1 MKTHHFAALIYS
13 IEDTLGLAQHKG
25 SRKDQQI
32 SRSPYDPHREY
43 FQDTVAIDSDDALA
57 RLHDVFHR
65 LHVGSHLPPE
75 MIDAHMDISESIFN
89 ALMRKAIP
97 QKETMEKCALD
108 YVRCALIPLFC
119 TDIFIFKNK
128 ADPTSIYYHLDQ
140 LLMIGDLV
148 KRDGNHTSFQKD
160 AAQKYMRNYIKSF
173 FNDWGNPVEKTKL
186 NVENSLIPELLDY
199 LKDLTK
205 PFNQTCKQL
214 NKLAAQCKEG
224 LSPGI
229 ELDLEPIVAAYTAVI
244 ILQDIDK
251 KIDLFGHFHRTYQ
264 RLVSGDEKLT
274 SLESLV
280 RYALNIK
287 NESWHMP
294 KRLFHTPH
302 GVETPLH
309 YNDCKVLL
317 LDSISEKIVSF
328 FKKPKIYK
336 FDNEIKLPQLNARVN
351 ELSKMVLPP
360 PTPYYLAADPRD
372 PYYNVY
378 KLNENC
384 MKLTRFSKNNFSEI
398 LALTKPDYYKC
409 NQYQQYF
416 SQYIPLIEALDF
428 IKKGEPEL
436 ALNVINS
443 VPQDT
448 LFPFGFIKHSL
459 AVLKIGLMYLLG
471 KKEGF
476 THHSLM
482 SQVNDI
488 INYQGLVFIPIIA
501 STHVVMNSKEG
512 WLSKNEYENNSILFG
527 GNTYNAIISQAIYC
541 YNFTIARHCSHG
553 AKLTHELQ
561 NETPEKKH
569 SQFNYNSPLIL
580 HNLLDNLNDI
590 CGKILLGLDQI
601 STDVDP
607 VIFAKKLYH
616 ARIITEKELTENLI
630 YRVNGSSLGVCLLDH
645 LTIVSF
651 FSVPGDN
658 VKNIIELG
666 NNTKVVKLLFQAYQY
681 YQELDEKHKKQ

>member
-1 MKTHHFAALIYS
+1 MKTHPFAALIYS
-13 IEDTLGLAQHKG
+13 IEDTLGLDQHC
-25 SRKDQQI
+25 RKSQQI
-32 SRSPYDPHREY
+32 SRSPYDAHREY
-43 FQDTVAIDSDDALA
+43 FQHIVTIDSDDALA

-75 MIDAHMDISESIFN
+75 MIDAHMDISEGIFN
-89 ALMRKAIP
+89 AIMRKAIP
-97 QKETMEKCALD
+97 QKETMKKCERD
-108 YVRCALIPLFC
+108 YVRNALIPLLC
-119 TDIFIFKNK
+119 TDIFIFKDK

-140 LLMIGDLV
+140 LLMIDDLV
-148 KRDGNHTSFQKD
+148 KRDGNDASFQKA

-173 FNDWGNPVEKTKL
+173 FNGWENPIEKTKL
-186 NVENSLIPELLDY
+186 NVGYSLIPELLDY

-224 LSPGI
+224 LRPGI
-229 ELDLEPIVAAYTAVI
+229 DLEPIVAAYTAVI
-244 ILQDIDK
+244 ILQDIEK

-287 NESWHMP
+287 NESMHMP
-294 KRLFHTPH
+294 ELLFHTPH

-317 LDSISEKIVSF
+317 LDSISEKIASF

-351 ELSKMVLPP
+351 ELSKMVLLP
-360 PTPYYLAADPRD
+360 PTHYYLAADPLD
-372 PYYNVY
+372 SYYNLY
-378 KLNENC
+378 KLNENS
-384 MKLTRFSKNNFSEI
+384 MKFTQFSKNNFSEI
-398 LALTKPDYYKC
+398 IALTKPDYYKC

-459 AVLKIGLMYLLG
+459 AVLKIGLMYLSG
-471 KKEGF
+471 DKKGF

-501 STHVVMNSKEG
+501 SIHVVMNSKDA

-541 YNFTIARHCSHG
+541 YNFTIARHCSHD

-561 NETPEKKH
+561 NETSEKKH

-601 STDVDP
+601 STDVKP

-616 ARIITEKELTENLI
+616 ARIITEEELTENLI

-645 LTIVSF
+645 LTIITF

-658 VKNIIELG
+658 VENIVELG
-666 NNTKVVKLLFQAYQY
+666 KNTRVVELLFRAYQY
-681 YQELDEKHKKQ
+681 HQTLDEKHKKQ

>member
-1 MKTHHFAALIYS
+1 MKTHPFAALIYS
-13 IEDTLGLAQHKG
+13 IEDTLGLDQHC
-25 SRKDQQI
+25 RKSQQI
-32 SRSPYDPHREY
+32 SRSPYDAHREY
-43 FQDTVAIDSDDALA
+43 FQHIVTIDSDDALA

-75 MIDAHMDISESIFN
+75 MIDAHMDISEGIFN
-89 ALMRKAIP
+89 AIMRKAIP
-97 QKETMEKCALD
+97 QKETMKKCERD
-108 YVRCALIPLFC
+108 YVRNALIPLLC
-119 TDIFIFKNK
+119 TDIFIFKDK

-140 LLMIGDLV
+140 LLMIDDLV
-148 KRDGNHTSFQKD
+148 KRDGNDASFQKA

-173 FNDWGNPVEKTKL
+173 FNGWENPIEKTKL
-186 NVENSLIPELLDY
+186 NVGYSLIPELLDY

-224 LSPGI
+224 LRPGI
-229 ELDLEPIVAAYTAVI
+229 DLEPIVAAYTAVI
-244 ILQDIDK
+244 ILQDIEK

-287 NESWHMP
+287 NESMHMP
-294 KRLFHTPH
+294 ELLFHTPH
-302 GVETPLH
+302 GVEKPLH

-351 ELSKMVLPP
+351 ELSKMVLLPP
-360 PTPYYLAADPRD
+360 APYYLAADPLD
-372 PYYNVY
+372 SYYNLY
-378 KLNENC
+378 KLNENS
-384 MKLTRFSKNNFSEI
+384 MKFTRFSKNNFSEI
-398 LALTKPDYYKC
+398 IALTKPDYYKC

-459 AVLKIGLMYLLG
+459 AVLKIGLMYLSG
-471 KKEGF
+471 DKEGF

-501 STHVVMNSKEG
+501 SIHVVMNSKDA

-541 YNFTIARHCSHG
+541 YNFTIARHCSHD
-553 AKLTHELQ
+553 AKLTHEQQ
-561 NETPEKKH
+561 NETSEKNH

-590 CGKILLGLDQI
+590 CGKILLGLDQV
-601 STDVDP
+601 STDVKP

-616 ARIITEKELTENLI
+616 ARIITEEELTENLI

-645 LTIVSF
+645 LTIITF

-658 VKNIIELG
+658 VENIVELG
-666 NNTKVVKLLFQAYQY
+666 KNTRVVELLFRAYQY
-681 YQELDEKHKKQ
+681 HQTLDEKHKKQ

>member
-1 MKTHHFAALIYS
+1 MKTHPFAALIYS
-13 IEDTLGLAQHKG
+13 IEDTLGLDQHC
-25 SRKDQQI
+25 RKSQQI
-32 SRSPYDPHREY
+32 SRSPYDAHREY
-43 FQDTVAIDSDDALA
+43 FQHIVTIDSDDALA

-75 MIDAHMDISESIFN
+75 MIDAHMDISEGIFN
-89 ALMRKAIP
+89 AIMRKAIP
-97 QKETMEKCALD
+97 QKETMKKCERD
-108 YVRCALIPLFC
+108 YVRNALIPLLC
-119 TDIFIFKNK
+119 TDIFIFKDK

-140 LLMIGDLV
+140 LLMIDDLV
-148 KRDGNHTSFQKD
+148 KRDGNDASFQKA
-160 AAQKYMRNYIKSF
+160 AAQKYMKNYIKSF
-173 FNDWGNPVEKTKL
+173 FNGWENPIEKTKL
-186 NVENSLIPELLDY
+186 NVGYSLIPELLDY

-224 LSPGI
+224 LRPGI
-229 ELDLEPIVAAYTAVI
+229 DLEPIVAAYTAVI
-244 ILQDIDK
+244 ILQDIEK

-287 NESWHMP
+287 NESMHMP
-294 KRLFHTPH
+294 ELLFHTPH
-302 GVETPLH
+302 GVEKPLH

-351 ELSKMVLPP
+351 ELSKMVLLPP
-360 PTPYYLAADPRD
+360 APYYLAADPLD
-372 PYYNVY
+372 SYYNLY
-378 KLNENC
+378 KLNENS
-384 MKLTRFSKNNFSEI
+384 MKFTRFSKNNFSEI
-398 LALTKPDYYKC
+398 IALTKPDYYKC

-459 AVLKIGLMYLLG
+459 AVLKIGLMYLSG
-471 KKEGF
+471 DKEGF

-501 STHVVMNSKEG
+501 SIHVVMNSKDA

-541 YNFTIARHCSHG
+541 YNFTIARHCSHD
-553 AKLTHELQ
+553 AKLTHEQQ
-561 NETPEKKH
+561 NETSEKNH

-590 CGKILLGLDQI
+590 CGKILLGLDQV
-601 STDVDP
+601 STDVKP

-616 ARIITEKELTENLI
+616 ARIITEEELTENLI

-645 LTIVSF
+645 LTIITF

-658 VKNIIELG
+658 VENIVELG
-666 NNTKVVKLLFQAYQY
+666 KNTRVVELLFRAYQY
-681 YQELDEKHKKQ
+681 HQTLDEKHKKQ

>member
-1 MKTHHFAALIYS
+1 MKTHPFAALIYS
-13 IEDTLGLAQHKG
+13 IEDTLGLDQHC
-25 SRKDQQI
+25 RKSQQI
-32 SRSPYDPHREY
+32 SRSPYDSHREY
-43 FQDTVAIDSDDALA
+43 FQHTVAIDGDDALA

-75 MIDAHMDISESIFN
+75 MIDAHMDISEGIFN
-89 ALMRKAIP
+89 AIMRKAIP
-97 QKETMEKCALD
+97 QKETMKKCERD
-108 YVRCALIPLFC
+108 YVRNALIPLLC
-119 TDIFIFKNK
+119 TDIFIFKDK

-140 LLMIGDLV
+140 LLMIDDLV
-148 KRDGNHTSFQKD
+148 KRDGNDASFQKA

-173 FNDWGNPVEKTKL
+173 FNGWENPIEKTKL
-186 NVENSLIPELLDY
+186 NVGYSLIPELLDY

-224 LSPGI
+224 LRPGI
-229 ELDLEPIVAAYTAVI
+229 DLEPIVAAYTAVI

-274 SLESLV
+274 SIESLV

-287 NESWHMP
+287 NETMHMP
-294 KRLFHTPH
+294 ELLFHTPH

-317 LDSISEKIVSF
+317 LDSISEKIASF

-351 ELSKMVLPP
+351 ELSKMVLLPP
-360 PTPYYLAADPRD
+360 APYYLAADHLD
-372 PYYNVY
+372 SYYNLY
-378 KLNENC
+378 KLNENS
-384 MKLTRFSKNNFSEI
+384 MKFTRFSKNNFSEI
-398 LALTKPDYYKC
+398 IALTKPDYYKC

-416 SQYIPLIEALDF
+416 SQYIPLIEALDL
-428 IKKGEPEL
+428 IKKGEPKL

-448 LFPFGFIKHSL
+448 LFPFGFIRHSL
-459 AVLKIGLMYLLG
+459 AVLKIGLTYLSVD
-471 KKEGF
+471 KKGF

-501 STHVVMNSKEG
+501 SIHVVMNSKDA

-541 YNFTIARHCSHG
+541 YNFTIARHCSHD

-561 NETPEKKH
+561 NETSEKKH

-601 STDVDP
+601 STDVKP

-616 ARIITEKELTENLI
+616 ARIITEEELTENLI

>member
-1 MKTHHFAALIYS
+1 MKTHPFAALIYS
-13 IEDTLGLAQHKG
+13 IEDTLGLDQHY
-25 SRKDQQI
+25 RKSQQI

-43 FQDTVAIDSDDALA
+43 FQHTVAIDSDDALA

-75 MIDAHMDISESIFN
+75 MIDAHMDISEGIFN
-89 ALMRKAIP
+89 AIMRKAIP
-97 QKETMEKCALD
+97 QKEPMKKCERD
-108 YVRCALIPLFC
+108 YVRNALIPLLC
-119 TDIFIFKNK
+119 TDIFIFKDK

-140 LLMIGDLV
+140 LLMIDDLV
-148 KRDGNHTSFQKD
+148 KRDGNDASFQKA

-173 FNDWGNPVEKTKL
+173 FNGWENPIEKTKL
-186 NVENSLIPELLDY
+186 NVGYSLIPELLDY

-205 PFNQTCKQL
+205 PFYQTCKQL

-224 LSPGI
+224 LRPGI
-229 ELDLEPIVAAYTAVI
+229 DLEPIVAAYTAVI

-264 RLVSGDEKLT
+264 RLVSGDERLT

-287 NESWHMP
+287 NERWHMP
-294 KRLFHTPH
+294 ELLFHTPH

-317 LDSISEKIVSF
+317 LDSISEKIASF

-351 ELSKMVLPP
+351 ELSKMVLLP
-360 PTPYYLAADPRD
+360 PTPYYLAADPLD
-372 PYYNVY
+372 SYYNLY
-378 KLNENC
+378 KLNENS
-384 MKLTRFSKNNFSEI
+384 MKFTRFSKNTFSEI
-398 LALTKPDYYKC
+398 IALTKPDYYKC

-459 AVLKIGLMYLLG
+459 AVLKIGLMYLSG
-471 KKEGF
+471 DKEGF

-501 STHVVMNSKEG
+501 SIHVVMNSKDA

-541 YNFTIARHCSHG
+541 YNFTIARHCSHD

-561 NETPEKKH
+561 NETSEKKH

-590 CGKILLGLDQI
+590 CGKILLVLDQI
-601 STDVDP
+601 STDVKP
-607 VIFAKKLYH
+607 VIFAKNLYH
-616 ARIITEKELTENLI
+616 ARIITEEELTENLI

-645 LTIVSF
+645 LTIITF

-658 VKNIIELG
+658 VENIVELG
-666 NNTKVVKLLFQAYQY
+666 KNTRVVELLFRAYQY
-681 YQELDEKHKKQ
+681 HKTLD

>member
-1 MKTHHFAALIYS
+1 M
-13 IEDTLGLAQHKG
+13 
-25 SRKDQQI
+25 
-32 SRSPYDPHREY
+32 
-43 FQDTVAIDSDDALA
+43 
-57 RLHDVFHR
+57 
-65 LHVGSHLPPE
+65 
-75 MIDAHMDISESIFN
+75 
-89 ALMRKAIP
+89 
-97 QKETMEKCALD
+97 
-108 YVRCALIPLFC
+108 
-119 TDIFIFKNK
+119 
-128 ADPTSIYYHLDQ
+128 
-140 LLMIGDLV
+140 
-148 KRDGNHTSFQKD
+148 
-160 AAQKYMRNYIKSF
+160 
-173 FNDWGNPVEKTKL
+173 
-186 NVENSLIPELLDY
+186 
-199 LKDLTK
+199 
-205 PFNQTCKQL
+205 
-214 NKLAAQCKEG
+214 
-224 LSPGI
+224 
-229 ELDLEPIVAAYTAVI
+229 
-244 ILQDIDK
+244 QDIDK

-264 RLVSGDEKLT
+264 RLVSGDERLT

-287 NESWHMP
+287 NERWHMP
-294 KRLFHTPH
+294 ELLFHTPH

-317 LDSISEKIVSF
+317 LDSISEKIASF

-351 ELSKMVLPP
+351 ELSKMVLLP
-360 PTPYYLAADPRD
+360 PTPYYLAADPLD
-372 PYYNVY
+372 SYYNLY
-378 KLNENC
+378 KLNENS
-384 MKLTRFSKNNFSEI
+384 MKFTRFSKNNFSEI
-398 LALTKPDYYKC
+398 IALTKPDYYKC

-459 AVLKIGLMYLLG
+459 AVLKIGLMYLSG
-471 KKEGF
+471 DKEGF

-501 STHVVMNSKEG
+501 SIHVVMNSKDA

-541 YNFTIARHCSHG
+541 YNFTIARHCSHD

-561 NETPEKKH
+561 NETSEKKH

-601 STDVDP
+601 STDVKP

-616 ARIITEKELTENLI
+616 ARIITEEELTENLI

-645 LTIVSF
+645 LTIITF

-658 VKNIIELG
+658 VENIVELG
-666 NNTKVVKLLFQAYQY
+666 KNTRVVELLFRAYQY
-681 YQELDEKHKKQ
+681 HQTLDEKHKKQ